1 MDMSVEQLV
10 KMSEAW
16 LPVVLEYSGKLTLAL
31 ITLLIGW
38 WLIGKLT
45 RSIGRL
51 LDMRQVDRALGSF
64 IGSLVSIVLR
74 VLLLIS
80 VASMIG
86 VETTSFIAMIG
97 AAGLAI
103 GLALQGTLSHF
114 AAGVMLVVFRPFKIG
129 EVIDTAGVIGKVEKL
144 DLFATTLVT
153 GDNKTVTVPNGK
165 IWGSTIQNLTDR
177 EYRRV
182 EVGVGISYE
191 ADLDKAQET
200 LVAAISKLE
209 GVRSD
214 PAPQAYLKEL
224 GASSVN
230 FELRCF
236 VAPGDYW
243 AVREQMVRA
252 CKKALDQARIGIP
265 YPQLDLH
272 VNPGSF
278 PVLSGKQQGAQKQ
291 PGIA

>member
-1 MDMSVEQLV
+1 MDFTN
-10 KMSEAW
+10 W
-16 LPVVLEYSGKLTLAL
+16 LQSFTDKAGELAL
-31 ITLLIGW
+31 TYGVRILGVIAVLV
-38 WLIGKLT
+38 
-45 RSIGRL
+45 IGRWVAGAVGRGVHKGL
-51 LDMRQVDRALGSF
+51 SNKHVDAVLVQFGGNLARYAVLTFVALICLELFGIETMSF
-64 IGSLVSIVLR
+64 VAVL
-74 VLLLIS
+74 
-80 VASMIG
+80 
-86 VETTSFIAMIG
+86 G